1 MAASIRNAPPSS
13 RFLEVAEIRNGVVIL
28 KNGGLRTVLMT
39 TSVNFALKSAI
50 EQESLVFRYQSFL
63 NSLDFPLQI
72 VVNSRQLNLDD
83 YLLSLEERA
92 QNQENELLKMQTRE
106 YMDFVQSLIELSNI
120 ISKYFYIV
128 IPFSASENAKGLVG
142 SLGGGLRYSQGQF
155 EELKNQLW
163 QRVKHV
169 QIGLEAMQIRAEPL
183 NTTELIELF
192 YNLYNPA
199 DKMRQKKQNVMELA
213 QSIGQGDFQGIAKEE
228 MDAGV
233 AAAQQAAAAQQEGE
247 LLAQK
252 AKENAEGQFEAE
264 QQEALQNNQPQ

>member
-1 MAASIRNAPPSS
+1 MAINIRNAPPSS

-28 KNGGLRTVLMT
+28 KNGGLRAVLMT
-39 TSVNFALKSAI
+39 SSVNFALKSAI

-63 NSLDFPLQI
+63 NSLDFPLHI

-92 QNQENELLKMQTRE
+92 QNQENELLKLQTRE
-106 YMDFVQSLIELSNI
+106 YIDFVQSLIQLSNI

-128 IPFSASENAKGLVG
+128 IPFSPSESAKGLFG
-142 SLGGGLRYSQGQF
+142 SLSGGLHYTQSQF
-155 EELKNQLW
+155 EELKSQLW

-169 QIGLEAMQIRAEPL
+169 QIGLEAMEIRAEPL

-213 QSIGQGDFQGIAKEE
+213 QSIGQGDFQDMGDEAPLETNDPG
-228 MDAGV
+228 MQ
-233 AAAQQAAAAQQEGE
+233 AAQASHQQ
-247 LLAQK
+247 Q
-252 AKENAEGQFEAE
+252 
-264 QQEALQNNQPQ
+264 